1 MKTLSKCLVY
11 LTMIIASVS
20 PLSAR
25 AYSGGPLDGY
35 VLEERTNKPIPG
47 AIVVVRWQG
56 TAFSFVDTHTVCM
69 HVESATTDDQGRYH
83 IASWRKSAEPVG
95 VRNLEPI
102 VTAHKAGYER
112 SGVLAKKQDFE
123 FLKRITGGESERL
136 SYLERIEY
144 ATRCPNAEESEKNL
158 LPFYRELHKE
168 ALSHVVTKDD
178 QKVAD
183 GFLSNIEMIEL
194 GYDTAMRRAIERAE
208 KRMRQ

>member
-11 LTMIIASVS
+11 LTMILVSVS
-20 PLSAR
+20 PLSAC

-102 VTAHKAGYER
+102 VTAHKAGYEW
-112 SGVLAKKQDFE
+112 SSVFSENVQY
-123 FLKRITGGESERL
+123 LKPRTGSVDVRL
-136 SYLERIEY
+136 IYLLRVSS
-144 ATRCPNAEESEKNL
+144 ATRCGEAKASEKNL
-158 LPFYRELHKE
+158 LPLKKALYQEASAIASTPEDKEKAETLLFGLESLEFGSVE
-168 ALSHVVTKDD
+168 ALNRT
-178 QKVAD
+178 
-183 GFLSNIEMIEL
+183 
-194 GYDTAMRRAIERAE
+194 IER
-208 KRMRQ
+208 RQTQK